1 MIDHLVLVGVLG
13 QIGRF
18 RSVDGL
24 RFSRGNR
31 VVCRT
36 SRGLEFGKVLSQVPA
51 IESQENDQQN
61 GSQQDTSQQ
70 NERLGTVIRKAA
82 PEDHLLWARIEKNRT
97 AAIQQCESMLA
108 KRLPDYPT
116 LRLMDVE
123 ILFDGRSIFFYFL
136 GEISSALAPKLEAL
150 TTELAA
156 AYEAKSELRKFG
168 DAMIAGCGPD
178 CGTQEACGENGACSG
193 CAISAACK

>member
-1 MIDHLVLVGVLG
+1 MIDHLVRVGVLG

-24 RFSRGNR
+24 RYSRGNR
-31 VVCRT
+31 IVCRT
-36 SRGLEFGKVLSQVPA
+36 SRGLEFGNVLSQVPA
-51 IESQENDQQN
+51 VTEKLEDVSA
-61 GSQQDTSQQ
+61 
-70 NERLGTVIRKAA
+70 NERLGTVLRRAT

-97 AAIQQCESMLA
+97 AAIQECERMLVE
-108 KRLPDYPT
+108 RLPEHPE

-123 ILFDGRSIFFYFL
+123 ILFDGSSIFFYFL
-136 GEISSALAPKLEAL
+136 GEISSALAPRLESL

-156 AYEAKSELRKFG
+156 AYEAKSELRKFA

-178 CGTQEACGENGACSG
+178 CGTKEACGENGACSG
-193 CAISAACK
+193 CAIAEACGK